1 MSIGQEGGEGGG
13 RGGQSQ
19 KEALARYRLFPRW
32 ERMYL
37 KDVSTEEAR
46 FGLPFGRLYLLIL
59 ENGLQRAR
67 VGQITPESQGLRL
80 ERVTHLGSWNYGRGT
95 ELGLCA
101 LPWILALTTSLTGSV
116 T

>member
-1 MSIGQEGGEGGG
+1 MVEEV
-13 RGGQSQ
+13 R
-19 KEALARYRLFPRW
+19 ARRRRTLAGYRLFPRW
-32 ERMYL
+32 ERMCL

-80 ERVTHLGSWNYGRGT
+80 KLEGAWSSMAGSCPGAQ
-95 ELGLCA
+95 E
-101 LPWILALTTSLTGSV
+101 I
-116 T
+116 